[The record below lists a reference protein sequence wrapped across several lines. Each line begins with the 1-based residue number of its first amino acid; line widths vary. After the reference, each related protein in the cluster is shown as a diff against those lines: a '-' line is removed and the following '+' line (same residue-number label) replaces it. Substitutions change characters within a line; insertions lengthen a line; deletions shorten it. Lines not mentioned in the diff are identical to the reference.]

1 MLWELP
7 PRVLTDQAPTTSIQ
21 REGSLDQ
28 DAVLEP
34 GYLHHKAPQCTSSK
48 LVGQKGISLNLQL
61 VRCSVQAVLRF
72 ANLRSARDCT
82 SFRRQV
88 TTHG

>member
-34 GYLHHKAPQCTSSK
+34 GSLHHKAPQWTSSR
-48 LVGQKGISLNLQL
+48 LVGQKGNS
-61 VRCSVQAVLRF
+61 
-72 ANLRSARDCT
+72 
-82 SFRRQV
+82 
-88 TTHG
+88 

>member
-7 PRVLTDQAPTTSIQ
+7 PRLLTDQAPTTSIQ
-21 REGSLDQ
+21 REGSL
-28 DAVLEP
+28 
-34 GYLHHKAPQCTSSK
+34 APQCTSSK